1 MNLVDKLL
9 QLDANE
15 LDLPTAD
22 VEIKR
27 LSKKLGEK
35 MIFKCRA
42 IDSDTYNDIIELTTG
57 INDQGNPTVDTGK
70 LQILVAIEGIVSPSL
85 KDEKLLKHF
94 NCATPQVLLNKLLLP
109 GEITKLSNT
118 ISELSGFGDGGDEEI
133 KNS

>member
-9 QLDANE
+9 KLDAGE
-15 LDLPTAD
+15 LGLPTAE

-27 LSKKLGEK
+27 LSKKMGEQV
-35 MIFKCRA
+35 IFKCQA
-42 IDSDTYNDIIELTTG
+42 IDSDTYGDIMELTTG
-57 INDQGNPTVDTGK
+57 INDQGNPTIDTAK
-70 LQILVAIEGIVSPSL
+70 LQILVAIKGIVSPSL

-118 ISELSGFGDGGDEEI
+118 ISELSGFGDGDEKI